1 MEQAPFAPANARYYL
16 MAILS
21 IEHDLSQKLDLE
33 AVYVAMLSLMITT
46 LCYFISY
53 APIAIGS

>member
-1 MEQAPFAPANARYYL
+1 MHLATIARYYL

-33 AVYVAMLSLMITT
+33 AVATVAIVNQLKNQKEL
-46 LCYFISY
+46 
-53 APIAIGS
+53 AI